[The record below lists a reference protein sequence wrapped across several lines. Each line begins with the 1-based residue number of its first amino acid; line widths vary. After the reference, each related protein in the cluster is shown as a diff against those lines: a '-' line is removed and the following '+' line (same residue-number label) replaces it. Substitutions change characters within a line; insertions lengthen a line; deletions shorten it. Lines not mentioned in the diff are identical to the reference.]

1 MSASGWRRM
10 ERAYRQAGK
19 PAVTRANMLS
29 LWAELAADARALV
42 RAVVRAILT
51 ARLVSASGPSRDHD
65 EAPPLD
71 QRLSALTSPHGPPL
85 GTSRP
90 VPLFV
95 EAAA

>member
-1 MSASGWRRM
+1 M
-10 ERAYRQAGK
+10 EHAYREAGK
-19 PAVTRANMLS
+19 PEVTRANGLA
-29 LWAELAADARALV
+29 LWMESASRARELVLVVV
-42 RAVVRAILT
+42 RAVLT
-51 ARLVSASGPSRDHD
+51 ARLASASGPSRDHD

-71 QRLSALTSPHGPPL
+71 QRLSVLTSPHGPPL